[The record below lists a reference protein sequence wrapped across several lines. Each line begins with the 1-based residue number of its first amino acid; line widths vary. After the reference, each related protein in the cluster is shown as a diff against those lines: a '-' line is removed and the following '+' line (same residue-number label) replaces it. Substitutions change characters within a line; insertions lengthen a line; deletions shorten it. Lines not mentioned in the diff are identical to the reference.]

1 MEMASSCKRSRTP
14 RPKKCVVDRLS
25 ALPDDILHRV
35 FSYLDFLDVVRTSVL
50 SKRWRFVWTSVP
62 FLNFNMDWFVKH
74 NYNKKLELMEPRYK
88 FWDFIKWA
96 LLLRDGSQIIR
107 ICLYTDNTI
116 TEQLNGL
123 LRVAARQK
131 VQELCFLD
139 GDYTADELEFP
150 RVLCETLTQLTVNF
164 RDTIPLRVTAVFSS
178 LRSLNLTR
186 VLISCDVAQKL
197 LSSDCVKL
205 ENVYL
210 EDCQVRDVEEIS
222 ILACNLK
229 NLTIV
234 NVCTY
239 EKFWVVGSFDSKLR
253 ISAPN
258 LISFCYIGPML
269 RGFALLNTMS
279 LESASIRLLRVPRG
293 YEDEYKNHLLCPAR
307 FIGLNHAKALTLS
320 TLVVKWGLQRDMLKV
335 FIECLKLHCSLAY
348 GELLWDTFI
357 LDNLNHLELE
367 LRYNAN
373 YIEGLVNLLKFSPNL
388 EALFIRFK
396 EARHIPRSQ
405 RKKKKAIENRS
416 SWESR
421 LEDISCLSYHVKIIR
436 ISNLDGTEIAL
447 ELVKFLLQNGKVL
460 EKMEIMPRNGE
471 RKQKSFSKLVAFPKA
486 SSKVVISFL
495 EYAQRKIPWFDRGD
509 SDPEYDD

>member
-1 MEMASSCKRSRTP
+1 MEMVSSCKRSRTP
-14 RPKKCVVDRLS
+14 RPKKCFVDRLS

-74 NYNKKLELMEPRYK
+74 NYNKKFELMEPRYK

-139 GDYTADELEFP
+139 GDYTADELDFP

-186 VLISCDVAQKL
+186 VLISSDVAQKL

-253 ISAPN
+253 IFAPN

-293 YEDEYKNHLLCPAR
+293 YEDEYKNHLICPAR

-320 TLVVKWGLQRDMLKV
+320 TLVVKY
-335 FIECLKLHCSLAY
+335 FCPAY

-388 EALFIRFK
+388 ESLFIRFK

-421 LEDISCLSYHVKIIR
+421 LEDIACLSYHVKIIR

-460 EKMEIMPRNGE
+460 EKMELMPRNGE
-471 RKQKSFSKLVAFPKA
+471 RKQKSFSKVVAFPKA
-486 SSKVVISFL
+486 SARVVISFPD
-495 EYAQRKIPWFDRGD
+495 YAQRKIPWFDKGD